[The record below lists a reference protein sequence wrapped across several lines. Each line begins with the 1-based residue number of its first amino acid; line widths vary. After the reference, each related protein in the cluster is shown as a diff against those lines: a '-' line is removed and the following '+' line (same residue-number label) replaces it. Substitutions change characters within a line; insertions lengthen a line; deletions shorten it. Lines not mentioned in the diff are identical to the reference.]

1 MAKCQEADPVSRRIS
16 KIAAPQTGRQRIAGR
31 SGLVERAARLT
42 FEGRMTEEAIAAE
55 LGVAR
60 RTLNRWKATPEF
72 HTLIEQHRAA
82 ARQVELQHT
91 IADRRKRVGLLE
103 SRRQKLQDG
112 FDRIIAERGIDMAAI
127 PGGAS
132 GLLARQFKQIGA
144 GEKTEKVEE
153 YKIDPGILAISQELR
168 ELERQA
174 AIELGQWQADQS
186 GEGEDGFTLT
196 DIAVLMRVAQ
206 RRVRSGGAYGDSSA
220 GVETTTATVAGRT
233 VRRSRRGPGQG

>member
-1 MAKCQEADPVSRRIS
+1 MSRKIN

-31 SGLVERAARLT
+31 SELIERAARLT

-60 RTLNRWKATPEF
+60 RTLVRWKASAEF
-72 HTLIEQHRAA
+72 RALIEQHRAA

-91 IADRRKRVGLLE
+91 IADRTKRVGLLE
-103 SRRQKLQDG
+103 RRRRILQEG
-112 FDRIIAERGIDMAAI
+112 FERIIRERAGEMAGV

-132 GLLARQFKQIGA
+132 GLLARQYKQIGA
-144 GEKTEKVEE
+144 GENAEKVEE
-153 YKIDPGILAISQELR
+153 YKFDGGILAISQELR

-174 AIELGQWQADQS
+174 AIELGQWQADQ
-186 GEGEDGFTLT
+186 GGDGDEGYTLT

-206 RRVRSGGAYGDSSA
+206 RRVRSGGAYGDRSA
-220 GVETTTATVAGRT
+220 GVETSTTKLIGTGR
-233 VRRSRRGPGQG
+233 RPGRPRKRADTE

>member
-1 MAKCQEADPVSRRIS
+1 VSRE
-16 KIAAPQTGRQRIAGR
+16 RQPKLAGK
-31 SGLVERAARLT
+31 SQMLERAARLT
-42 FEGRMTEEAIAAE
+42 YDGRMTEEAIAAE
-55 LGVAR
+55 LGIAR
-60 RTLNRWKATPEF
+60 RTLVRWKASPEF
-72 HTLIEQHRAA
+72 RALIEQHRAA
-82 ARQVELQHT
+82 ARQVEIQYT
-91 IADRRKRVGLLE
+91 IADRRKRVALLE

-112 FDRIIAERGIDMAAI
+112 FDRIIAERGMEMAGV

-132 GLLARQFKQIGA
+132 GLLARQYKQIGA

-220 GVETTTATVAGRT
+220 GVKTSTKLIGSGR
-233 VRRSRRGPGQG
+233 RPGRPRKRADTE

>member
-1 MAKCQEADPVSRRIS
+1 MAKCQEVGIVGREINKLQPPHGRGQRIS
-16 KIAAPQTGRQRIAGR
+16 AR
-31 SGLVERAARLT
+31 SELIERAARLA
-42 FEGRMTEEAIAAE
+42 FEGRLTEAAIARE
-55 LGVAR
+55 VGIGL
-60 RTLNRWKATPEF
+60 RTYARWKALPEF
-72 HTLIEQHRAA
+72 RAIIEQHRAA
-82 ARQVELQHT
+82 ARQVEIQHT
-91 IADRRKRVGLLE
+91 IADRQKRVGLLE
-103 SRRQKLQDG
+103 RRRRMLQEG
-112 FDRIIAERGIDMAAI
+112 FERIIRERGGEMAGV

-132 GLLARQFKQIGA
+132 GLLARQFKQIGS
-144 GEKTEKVEE
+144 GKDVEKVEE